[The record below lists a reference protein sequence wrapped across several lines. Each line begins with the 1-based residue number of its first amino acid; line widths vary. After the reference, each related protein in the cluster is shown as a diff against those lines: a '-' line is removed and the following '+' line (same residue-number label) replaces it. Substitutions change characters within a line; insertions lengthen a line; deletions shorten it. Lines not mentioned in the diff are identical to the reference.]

1 MPEDNRYVDN
11 RYSQQL
17 EEQQQQILLGL
28 QNSKRLVRSASSN
41 WKRKFQTQHE
51 TRTYQCTFKIY
62 NYSVK
67 ENVFCKFGKGKLVLK
82 IIKIAI

>member
-41 WKRKFQTQHE
+41 RKRKSQTQHE
-51 TRTYQCTFKIY
+51 TRTYHCTLKIY

-67 ENVFCKFGKGKLVLK
+67 ENVFCKFGKDKLVLK
-82 IIKIAI
+82 KH